1 MATVSEQR
9 RQLRK
14 RVFKAAQIVVTESAP
29 ILECRARDLSDYG
42 ARLCLSATYG
52 LPQQFDIIIDGERRA
67 VRSVWRTCTE
77 MGVMFADESPKPAD
91 FLECERDVASLI
103 ELLKM
108 AEEKWPNPGND
119 EISESEMLSRDQA
132 LLEMWPEA
140 CRRIGFPKREFPAAV
155 IKRWQRKMGWPN

>member
-1 MATVSEQR
+1 
-9 RQLRK
+9 
-14 RVFKAAQIVVTESAP
+14 
-29 ILECRARDLSDYG
+29 
-42 ARLCLSATYG
+42 
-52 LPQQFDIIIDGERRA
+52 
-67 VRSVWRTCTE
+67 
-77 MGVMFADESPKPAD
+77 MGVMFADESRKPAD
-91 FLECERDVASLI
+91 FLERERDVASLI

-132 LLEMWPEA
+132 LLEMRPEA

>member
-1 MATVSEQR
+1 
-9 RQLRK
+9 
-14 RVFKAAQIVVTESAP
+14 
-29 ILECRARDLSDYG
+29 
-42 ARLCLSATYG
+42 
-52 LPQQFDIIIDGERRA
+52 
-67 VRSVWRTCTE
+67 

-91 FLECERDVASLI
+91 FLERDRDVASLI

-119 EISESEMLSRDQA
+119 EISESEMLSRDRA